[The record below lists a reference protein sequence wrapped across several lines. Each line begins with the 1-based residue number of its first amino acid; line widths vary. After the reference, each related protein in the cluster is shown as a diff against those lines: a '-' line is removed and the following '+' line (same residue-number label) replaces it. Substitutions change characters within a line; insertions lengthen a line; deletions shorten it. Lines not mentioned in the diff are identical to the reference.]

1 MQPMF
6 LGLYLG
12 KLYLQ
17 LQIRKLTMEKLGS
30 LLKISWPV
38 RGRAGIGSGLLT
50 HIHGLYLTTFLSLT
64 LLLIIKELGK
74 EEIYK
79 SSFKICSPC
88 LVILF
93 YDFSA
98 ENGSGLANTPD
109 Y

>member
-1 MQPMF
+1 MTSKRQ
-6 LGLYLG
+6 
-12 KLYLQ
+12 
-17 LQIRKLTMEKLGS
+17 
-30 LLKISWPV
+30 SWDRCRSSDP
-38 RGRAGIGSGLLT
+38 
-50 HIHGLYLTTFLSLT
+50 HKDPHGLYLTTCLSLT
-64 LLLIIKELGK
+64 LLLIIKELSK
-74 EEIYK
+74 EETYK